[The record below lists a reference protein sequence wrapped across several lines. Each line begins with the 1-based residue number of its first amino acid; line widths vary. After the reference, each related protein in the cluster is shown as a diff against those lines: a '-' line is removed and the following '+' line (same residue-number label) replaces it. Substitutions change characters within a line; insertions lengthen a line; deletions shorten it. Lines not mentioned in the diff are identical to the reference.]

1 MSRAGPRR
9 SGRAVPGANYADP
22 PSDEDDEEMLESEED
37 AEAEL
42 DEEDEVS
49 DENEG
54 IRASKRPRRVDS
66 EELTVRMQNP

>member
-1 MSRAGPRR
+1 
-9 SGRAVPGANYADP
+9 
-22 PSDEDDEEMLESEED
+22 MLESEED

-66 EELTVRMQNP
+66 EELTVRMQKP